1 MADTRVVHV
10 DIRGQRYAIR
20 SALDPK
26 YVADIAAF
34 VDQRMELAGRELATI
49 DTVRIAVITALN
61 IADDLFRARQDS
73 AEGRAQARA
82 AEIER
87 LVDETIREIKHSQKS
102 EARSHKAGVS

>member
-1 MADTRVVHV
+1 MSDTRVVHV

-34 VDQRMELAGRELATI
+34 VDQRMETAGRELATI
-49 DTVRIAVITALN
+49 DTVRIAVIAALN

-73 AEGRAQARA
+73 ADGRAQSRA
-82 AEIER
+82 MEIER
-87 LVDETIREIKHSQKS
+87 LVDAALESVPRPN
-102 EARSHKAGVS
+102 ARSQRSTTA